1 MQVKTT
7 MSSHL
12 TPVRMVILKKTA
24 DVVGKDVVKGNP
36 YILFSGM

>member
-24 DVVGKDVVKGNP
+24 DVVGKDVVKKE
-36 YILFSGM
+36 GMLL